1 MLNNEV
7 VARNL
12 RNIRGNIPVKA
23 FAARLYV
30 SEQTVYHWEKGI
42 AVPSLSMAD
51 MIREE
56 FKVSLDDIYYGD
68 NSSKKQ
74 TIEAIDLCAAAS

>member
-1 MLNNEV
+1 MLNNKI

-12 RNIRGNIPVKA
+12 RNIRGNIPVKV
-23 FAARLYV
+23 FAARLFV

-51 MIREE
+51 MIREK

-68 NSSKKQ
+68 EGTKNTAHPIMS
-74 TIEAIDLCAAAS
+74 LHVVAS

>member
-51 MIREE
+51 MIREK
-56 FKVSLDDIYYGD
+56 FNVALDDIYYEND
-68 NSSKKQ
+68 SSEKLSFEK
-74 TIEAIDLCAAAS
+74 INFCSVAS